1 MLCDRHQRPRLPP
14 SCSFRRDCNEATDRC
29 VWGLRGRRLYGHT
42 RRSAL
47 SVTMQ
52 VAGRGSDRCG
62 VELHYSFAELR
73 EVAFEECPTG
83 IGELGVQPAKV
94 RLSKSAAGRLSS

>member
-1 MLCDRHQRPRLPP
+1 
-14 SCSFRRDCNEATDRC
+14 
-29 VWGLRGRRLYGHT
+29 
-42 RRSAL
+42 
-47 SVTMQ
+47 MQ